1 MKEFLIKK
9 VLRNKPVVSY
19 LIIYSPLILGLNLFF
34 LEPIM
39 GGYLFKFP
47 LVIYFFPFPFL
58 LFLIVWMDTVYF
70 AIRPKIKCDT
80 GLNDKRFIKLI
91 AISKWTLL
99 ILSVITWFTEL
110 ITFIDIENLNLI
122 IKIPLIIIWS
132 VAMIFM
138 LIAYFTYY
146 YASGF
151 IGKLIVVAENQRSF
165 DNTGDY
171 NIGLF
176 SLRGLLP
183 NVYLKTHRRIENI
196 LNINKLHTTQD

>member
-1 MKEFLIKK
+1 MRETIINS
-9 VLRNKPVVSY
+9 VLKNKPIISY
-19 LIIYSPLILGLNLFF
+19 LIIYSPLIIGLSLFF
-34 LEPIM
+34 LEPM
-39 GGYLFKFP
+39 TGGYLFKFP

-70 AIRPKIKCDT
+70 AIRPRIKCET

-91 AISKWTLL
+91 TISKWTLL
-99 ILSVITWFTEL
+99 ILSVITWLTEL
-110 ITFIDIENLNLI
+110 IVYIDIENLDLI
-122 IKIPLIIIWS
+122 IKIPLIVIWS
-132 VAMIFM
+132 AAMIFM

-151 IGKLIVVAENQRSF
+151 IGKLIVVAENQKPF

-183 NVYLKTHRRIENI
+183 NVYRKTHQRIENI
-196 LNINKLHTTQD
+196 LNEQ

>member
-9 VLRNKPVVSY
+9 VLRNKPIISY
-19 LIIYSPLILGLNLFF
+19 LIIYSPLILGLSLFF
-34 LEPIM
+34 LEPIL

-58 LFLIVWMDTVYF
+58 LFLIVWMDIVYF

-80 GLNDKRFIKLI
+80 GLNDNRFIKLI

-99 ILSVITWFTEL
+99 ILSVITWFIEL
-110 ITFIDIENLNLI
+110 INFIDIENLNLI

-176 SLRGLLP
+176 SLRGFLP
-183 NVYLKTHRRIENI
+183 NGYLKTHRRIENI
-196 LNINKLHTTQD
+196 LNQK

>member
-1 MKEFLIKK
+1 MREQIENR
-9 VLRNKPVVSY
+9 VLRNKPIIAY
-19 LIIYSPLILGLNLFF
+19 LMIYSPLIIGLSLFF
-34 LEPIM
+34 LEPM
-39 GGYLFKFP
+39 LGGYLFKFP

-70 AIRPKIKCDT
+70 AIRPKIKCET
-80 GLNDKRFIKLI
+80 GLNDKRFINLTT
-91 AISKWTLL
+91 ISKWTLL
-99 ILSVITWFTEL
+99 ILSIFTWLTEL
-110 ITFIDIENLNLI
+110 VTLIDVDNLNML
-122 IKIPLIIIWS
+122 IKIPLIAIWS

-151 IGKLIVVAENQRSF
+151 IGKLIVVAENQKPF

-171 NIGLF
+171 NISLF

-183 NVYLKTHRRIENI
+183 NVYRKTHIRIDKI
-196 LNINKLHTTQD
+196 LSEK